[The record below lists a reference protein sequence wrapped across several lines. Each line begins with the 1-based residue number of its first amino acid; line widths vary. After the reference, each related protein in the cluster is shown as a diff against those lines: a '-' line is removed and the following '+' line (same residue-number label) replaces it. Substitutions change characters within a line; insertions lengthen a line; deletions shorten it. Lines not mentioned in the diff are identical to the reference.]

1 MTVQKQSLPSF
12 ASIISVLSIVFY
24 CVGFFRVELQLNE
37 QKDRITAL
45 ESVAEAKSPISNPHV
60 KIIKNFPGKSG
71 FGNNVKFRK

>member
-1 MTVQKQSLPSF
+1 MTAQTQSFPSF

-45 ESVAEAKSPISNPHV
+45 ESVAEARSPSNNPDE
-60 KIIKNFPGKSG
+60 KIIKNFSGKSF
-71 FGNNVKFRK
+71 FGNSIK